1 MKITVLTIFPDM
13 FHDFLNT
20 SIISRSIQK
29 GLVEFE
35 IVDIREYAP
44 GSYRH
49 VDDSPFGGGAGMV
62 MKCQPV
68 LDALDAVKTENSWSV
83 LMSPAG
89 QVYSQTKAHEYAKKD
104 HLILLCGHYEGLDE
118 RINHH
123 MDELISIGDYVLTG
137 GELAS
142 MVISDSVVRLLKGAI
157 RDESTDE
164 ESHENGLLE
173 YPQYTKPADYKGEKV
188 PEILLSGHHENIRKW
203 RLKQSLKLTR
213 ERRPDLFAK
222 HELTKEE
229 QKLLKELDDEENN
242 DSE

>member
-68 LDALDAVKTENSWSV
+68 LDALEAVRTENSWSV

-89 QVYSQTKAHEYAKKD
+89 Q
-104 HLILLCGHYEGLDE
+104 I
-118 RINHH
+118 
-123 MDELISIGDYVLTG
+123 
-137 GELAS
+137 
-142 MVISDSVVRLLKGAI
+142 
-157 RDESTDE
+157 
-164 ESHENGLLE
+164 
-173 YPQYTKPADYKGEKV
+173 P
-188 PEILLSGHHENIRKW
+188 
-203 RLKQSLKLTR
+203 
-213 ERRPDLFAK
+213 
-222 HELTKEE
+222 
-229 QKLLKELDDEENN
+229 
-242 DSE
+242 